1 MGKCEIIE
9 LTQKLFFRTPIK
21 ERRSYHEAGMK
32 ITRKDTRE
40 HLEQLELAC
49 ELAKLIRHFFPGL
62 VPLLKKLPDPRNQ
75 SYTTY
80 PGAVLLMTRI
90 LSSIFYISSMRKTS
104 EEFNSDTV
112 IENVW
117 SLCGEEPAVD
127 ELPYWETINR
137 YLKRM
142 DPCGLQ
148 EAINSLCRRLLRS
161 RAFEGMRIRGK
172 YWQVIIDGTQLYSTR
187 GELDEKSLYRI
198 HQKGTEGEY
207 RENYYYVLEAK
218 LVLHPKIIVSFQTEF
233 VENEDGKEAEKQD
246 CERKACWRL
255 MEKIAGA
262 FPRLP
267 ICLCGDSLYACEGFF
282 GRCREMGWRYI
293 LRYKEGSIPYIAG
306 EYRALKEREG
316 NYQERVLEDGKEWYD
331 YVEDI
336 DYNGYHV
343 NLVEYGSCRKRVYKK
358 GKRKG
363 EAEEEQKGFWFAT
376 DFPVSR
382 KNVANLVQRGRMRWK
397 IENEGFNTQKKQ
409 GYYLEHQYS
418 KDYQAM
424 KNHYY
429 LTQIGHMVAQ
439 VMEAWEKLWSQ
450 SRQSREQRH
459 RRVLESFKKVRLK
472 ENREETGRRIQIR
485 LEPE

>member
-1 MGKCEIIE
+1 MGKCKIIE

-21 ERRSYHEAGMK
+21 ERRSYHEAGIK

-40 HLEQLELAC
+40 HLEQLKLAC

-161 RAFEGMRIRGK
+161 RAFEDMRIRGK
-172 YWQVIIDGTQLYSTR
+172 YWQVIIDGTQLY
-187 GELDEKSLYRI
+187 RI

-207 RENYYYVLEAK
+207 RESYYYVLEAK

-233 VENEDGKEAEKQD
+233 VENEDRKEMENQD
-246 CERKACWRL
+246 CET
-255 MEKIAGA
+255 M
-262 FPRLP
+262 
-267 ICLCGDSLYACEGFF
+267 
-282 GRCREMGWRYI
+282 
-293 LRYKEGSIPYIAG
+293 
-306 EYRALKEREG
+306 
-316 NYQERVLEDGKEWYD
+316 
-331 YVEDI
+331 
-336 DYNGYHV
+336 
-343 NLVEYGSCRKRVYKK
+343 
-358 GKRKG
+358 
-363 EAEEEQKGFWFAT
+363 
-376 DFPVSR
+376 
-382 KNVANLVQRGRMRWK
+382 
-397 IENEGFNTQKKQ
+397 
-409 GYYLEHQYS
+409 
-418 KDYQAM
+418 
-424 KNHYY
+424 
-429 LTQIGHMVAQ
+429 
-439 VMEAWEKLWSQ
+439 
-450 SRQSREQRH
+450 
-459 RRVLESFKKVRLK
+459 
-472 ENREETGRRIQIR
+472 
-485 LEPE
+485 